1 MGFVHGKGTVV
12 SVDSNDMSVFGTSC
26 EFELKADAHDV
37 TTFGHDNKVFAGG
50 LKESSFKLEGTYDDT
65 ADVGP
70 RATLEPAVGTVIEV
84 IYKPE
89 GATAAK
95 PTRTF
100 QALLT
105 TYTETAPVA
114 DMVKFSAQFQG
125 SGEID
130 LTTAGP

>member
-12 SVDSNDMSVFGTSC
+12 SVDSNDMSVFSTSC
-26 EFELKADAHDV
+26 EYELKAEAHEV
-37 TTFGHDNKVFAGG
+37 TAFGSDNKVFAGG

-70 RATLEPAVGTVIEV
+70 RATLEPATGTVVEI

-89 GATAAK
+89 GAGVGK

-100 QALLT
+100 DGLLT
-105 TYTETAPVA
+105 TYTETDPVG
-114 DMVKFSAQFQG
+114 DMIKFSAQFQG
-125 SGEID
+125 SGAVAV
-130 LTTAGP
+130 TTT